1 MFIIII
7 FDLIMS
13 AFVGGMIS
21 ESFHIPPENG
31 TFWMGLIA
39 FNGLFAVLK
48 LIDLIFKR

>member
-1 MFIIII
+1 
-7 FDLIMS
+7 MS

-31 TFWMGLIA
+31 TFWMGLIV
-39 FNGLFAVLK
+39 FNGFFAVLK